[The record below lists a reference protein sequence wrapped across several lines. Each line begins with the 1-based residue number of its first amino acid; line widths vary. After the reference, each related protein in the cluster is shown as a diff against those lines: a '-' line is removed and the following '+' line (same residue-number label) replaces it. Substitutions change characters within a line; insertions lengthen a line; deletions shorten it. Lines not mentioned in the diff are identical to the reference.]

1 MIRPER
7 GDASPSTGATTK
19 RCFCISL
26 LWERIKSLGARFN
39 VHSCGK
45 PDEVGAPVAPIPL
58 GSTTAMSAKGH
69 ACESADAPMLTIGG
83 FGCAHLLAL
92 PHELL
97 VLVLASLSGLQL
109 CAFLTCVQQPIPV
122 CRYRLLFG
130 HTIGHA
136 LAAAGACCKAF
147 SVGVHEAATVVA
159 GRHGWRLPLVGNAPK
174 RLSKL
179 EKDTKW
185 ARFFLRDNKS
195 AWPSAPNHELRALV
209 AFLHL
214 WVHESMPDYICAPLI
229 DPQVRQQH
237 ALELGE
243 FLIEFAMGVCPDH
256 PQYDWL
262 SGLVFHGLVRLMAPA
277 GTPLTASWLAARVFP
292 LANNHLGL
300 IAPSRNRKNVG
311 LIRLL
316 GYVEPHVLRSHRETF
331 PWLKGALQ
339 IPLSRLWYPP
349 EVEATQSLWYGVS
362 YPRWWFRP
370 SVISAYDTWF

>member
-1 MIRPER
+1 MSCSSSSSHHFP
-7 GDASPSTGATTK
+7 GCSCVPS
-19 RCFCISL
+19 L
-26 LWERIKSLGARFN
+26 
-39 VHSCGK
+39 
-45 PDEVGAPVAPIPL
+45 
-58 GSTTAMSAKGH
+58 
-69 ACESADAPMLTIGG
+69 
-83 FGCAHLLAL
+83 
-92 PHELL
+92 
-97 VLVLASLSGLQL
+97 
-109 CAFLTCVQQPIPV
+109 PV
-122 CRYRLLFG
+122 CSNRYLFAGIGCCSVTQLATRLQQQ
-130 HTIGHA
+130 A
-136 LAAAGACCKAF
+136 LAARLSQLACTRQPR
-147 SVGVHEAATVVA
+147 SSLAATL
-159 GRHGWRLPLVGNAPK
+159 GWRLPLVGNAPK

-214 WVHESMPDYICAPLI
+214 WVHESMTDYICAPLI